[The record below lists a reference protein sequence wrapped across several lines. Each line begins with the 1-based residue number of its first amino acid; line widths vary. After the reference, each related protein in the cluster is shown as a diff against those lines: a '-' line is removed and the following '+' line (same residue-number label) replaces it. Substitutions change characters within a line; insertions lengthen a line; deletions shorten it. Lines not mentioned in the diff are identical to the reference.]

1 MMILIGK
8 MEVPTIAATAWLGD
22 EPGRHYRII
31 RAAQT
36 EMAGVHSTFRRSIVA
51 SRRRIA

>member
-1 MMILIGK
+1 MMILFGK
-8 MEVPTIAATAWLGD
+8 TEVPTIAITAWLAD
-22 EPGRHYRII
+22 EPRRHYRII

-51 SRRRIA
+51 SRRSIA